1 MNRFILLLLPL
12 LFSFTFSP
20 MSQTIDLGEKQ
31 KATQYL
37 IENDSDQKM
46 AIELSVKER
55 AMNEKGEETLTATT
69 EMAIFPPQ
77 IIIQPG
83 DKRTIR
89 VSWTGKDIPTAEKNF
104 RVIAEQLDLK
114 VDAKSKNKSGV
125 KMLMKYMATLYLTP
139 EDAEEK
145 LSITSFEKKGN
156 EVSITIENSG
166 NRHKIL
172 ADPKITFAN
181 DNKKVLLEKND
192 LIGIAGENV
201 LGNSKRIFVIKT
213 TKEIPAK
220 SKATLKVND

>member
-1 MNRFILLLLPL
+1 
-12 LFSFTFSP
+12 

-55 AMNEKGEETLTATT
+55 KMDEKGEETISPTT
-69 EMAIFPPQ
+69 EMTIFPPQ

-89 VSWTGKDIPTAEKNF
+89 VNWIGKDVPSSEKNF

-114 VDAKSKNKSGV
+114 VDNKTKNKSGV

-139 EDAEEK
+139 EDAQAN
-145 LSITSFEKKGN
+145 LSISAFEKKGN
-156 EVSITIENSG
+156 ELILTIENSG

-172 ADPKITFAN
+172 AEPKITFAS
-181 DNKKVLLEKND
+181 DDKKVLLEKGD
-192 LIGIAGENV
+192 LNGVTGENV
-201 LGNSKRIFVIKT
+201 LGNSKRTFVLKT
-213 TKEIPAK
+213 TKAIPSK
-220 SKATLKVND
+220 SKATIKVND